1 MDERRRGLS
10 SKYIQF
16 FILAAVFFGFMFFS
30 APGGENGEWRVYQ
43 FSGRNDIVAL
53 HHGSI
58 IVTDGFQRLTGG
70 VLTFEEGIYNATR
83 MSYSFFYYDAGE
95 RNYHSTVSFPLNPD
109 ESMHFRVLSASD
121 TGGMVSPNP
130 RIDNM
135 VDSLHLSVNITFAD
149 DTAFESII
157 SLEVRDATQGN
168 F

>member
-1 MDERRRGLS
+1 MENKKGLN

-30 APGGENGEWRVYQ
+30 APGGESGEWRVYQ

-53 HHGSI
+53 HHGAI
-58 IVTDGFQRLTGG
+58 IVTDGFQRLAGG

-83 MSYSFFYYDAGE
+83 MSYSFFYYVNGE
-95 RNYHSTVSFPLNPD
+95 RSYLRISDFPLIPD
-109 ESMHFRVLSASD
+109 EVMHFRVLSVS
-121 TGGMVSPNP
+121 TSGGMVSPNP

-135 VDSLHLSVNITFAD
+135 IDSLRLEINITFAD
-149 DTAFESII
+149 DTTLESVLVLDV
-157 SLEVRDATQGN
+157 SDATQSD